1 MKAAMAPASNSSS
14 SSDVAAAD
22 GRLCAE
28 GAFLGAQH
36 DRNERRTW
44 IVVAIATVMMVAE
57 IIGGAVYGSMA
68 LAADGWH
75 MSTHAGAMTVAA
87 LAYRFARTRASDP
100 RFAFGTGKVGELAGF
115 ASAIVL
121 GVIALLIAWESA
133 LRLVTPRG
141 IRFDEAIFIAVVG
154 LLVNLVSAWLLHQGD
169 HAHEHAHED
178 DGDHD
183 HDDHDDHDH
192 AGHHHDNNL
201 RAAYLHVVADALT
214 SVLAIAGLLAGR
226 FLGWVW
232 MDPVIGIVGGL
243 VIAHWSW
250 SLMKAAGGSLLDVC
264 ANPKLPAV
272 IRARLERGGDVV
284 TDLHLWRLGP
294 GHQALVASVRSSTG
308 ATPDELKAHLAGL
321 PGLSHVTVEVNPA
334 AQGRPPG

>member
-1 MKAAMAPASNSSS
+1 MAAVPNSPSSPSAS
-14 SSDVAAAD
+14 DPDA
-22 GRLCAE
+22 RLCAE
-28 GAFLGAQH
+28 GAFLGAHH

-44 IVVAIATVMMVAE
+44 IVVGVSAAMMVAE
-57 IIGGAVYGSMA
+57 IVGGAVYGSMA

-87 LAYRFARTRASDP
+87 LAYRFARKRASDP

-115 ASAIVL
+115 ASAVVL
-121 GVIALLIAWESA
+121 GVIALLIAWESV
-133 LRLVTPRG
+133 LRLVNPRG
-141 IRFDEAIFIAVVG
+141 IRFDEAIGIAVIG
-154 LLVNLVSAWLLHQGD
+154 LLVNLASAWLLHQG
-169 HAHEHAHED
+169 EHAHD
-178 DGDHD
+178 HDHDDHD
-183 HDDHDDHDH
+183 HDDHDDDHDDDH

-226 FLGWVW
+226 LLGWVW
-232 MDPVIGIVGGL
+232 MDPLIGVVGGL

-264 ANPKLPAV
+264 ANPKLPAI
-272 IRARLERGGDVV
+272 IRERLERGGEVV

-294 GHQALVASVRSSTG
+294 GHQALVASVRSASG
-308 ATPDELKAHLAGL
+308 ATPDELKARLAGL

-334 AQGRPPG
+334 ADRAEL